1 MNKVI
6 FFGVYFMESD
16 IFELKGRSNLEKR
29 LLNELRL
36 LRYQFDLLLEESRE
50 VMSETEQISKLLERK
65 HQPLLLGK

>member
-1 MNKVI
+1 
-6 FFGVYFMESD
+6 MESD